1 MDNLHKHAITHH
13 HLHRGNL
20 KPELSLLSSSFYF
33 PFLFSFGSLFDQWV
47 WELKNEIFYLDLV
60 VKVWKEGILVWIC
73 VWFRNG
79 FEFVIWFWV
88 CGLGIGGC
96 GSGCGRWW
104 LVAVDWVLQWVSVC
118 FTVGF
123 GGFQCV
129 LQWVSM
135 GSRSGLVSDG
145 GGGLGILLMAV
156 AGGGREG
163 WLGCFCLGEKI
174 HRERER
180 KRCEE

>member
-1 MDNLHKHAITHH
+1 M
-13 HLHRGNL
+13 
-20 KPELSLLSSSFYF
+20 
-33 PFLFSFGSLFDQWV
+33 
-47 WELKNEIFYLDLV
+47 
-60 VKVWKEGILVWIC
+60 
-73 VWFRNG
+73 
-79 FEFVIWFWV
+79 
-88 CGLGIGGC
+88 GIGGC

-174 HRERER
+174 HREREEEMRRIKKLYFNEMVKNIKILLMCILCTQKYIIFR
-180 KRCEE
+180 KNFY